1 MIGGL
6 RGAASRLALAVIVS
20 AVGAVAFAQKPAKA
34 ADLGGDCCSDLEE
47 RIAEL
52 EATTV
57 RKGNKKVSVT
67 LYGKVNRA
75 MLFWD
80 DGHEQNAYSV
90 DNSYESTRFGVKG
103 SAKIGGNWSGGY
115 RIETEI
121 RSAASEAVNQID
133 DDDGTRSGG
142 VLGNESRLLLLR
154 HSFVYLDNKKWG
166 QVRLG
171 LTYTPK
177 DDITKDTDV
186 TELEDTMTSDN
197 HMNRGFFLRKGFNR
211 EVGSGAGTVP
221 AGIPGQ
227 LKWQAISQCYGSTSA
242 FDCSTRRNGVAYW
255 SPSFLGSKDGKGFT
269 FSWGWF
275 EGDIWGGALRYHD
288 EWGPNWEF
296 GGGVAYEKYRD
307 ENIQNSG
314 GGLAG
319 FKRDIDEWAGMA
331 SLKHKPT
338 GLFAF
343 GAFSFSDNND
353 SNRQNAGVFTGTSS
367 PDMSAWDARVGIQR
381 DVPWFGLDKLGETS
395 IFGGYLEIND
405 GIGGACG
412 ATRRCGAGTFPDLA
426 IPTEITGSK
435 VTRWYL
441 GYDQSMVSGYIHL
454 YGVYQHLTADVDLV
468 DASLARVGE
477 PLDDFD
483 LFYTGMRMYY

>member
-20 AVGAVAFAQKPAKA
+20 ALGAVVFAQKPAKA
-34 ADLGGDCCSDLEE
+34 ADLGGDCCADLEE
-47 RIAEL
+47 RVAEL

-67 LYGKVNRA
+67 LYGKMNRA

-80 DGHEQNAYSV
+80 DGAEKNAYSV
-90 DNSYESTRFGVKG
+90 DNSYESSRFGIKG
-103 SAKIGGNWSGGY
+103 SAKIGGAWSGGY
-115 RIETEI
+115 RLEVET

-142 VLGNESRLLLLR
+142 VLGNEGRLLLLR
-154 HSFVYLDNKKWG
+154 HSFLYIDNKKLG

-171 LTYTPK
+171 LTYAPK

-197 HMNRGFFLRKGFNR
+197 HMNRGFFLRPKGFNT
-211 EVGSGAGTVP
+211 EVGGS
-221 AGIPGQ
+221 GQ
-227 LKWQAISQCYGSTSA
+227 LKWQAISQCYSSSSA
-242 FDCSTRRNGVAYW
+242 FDCSTRRNGVVYW
-255 SPSFLGSKDGKGFT
+255 SPNWEGFT

-275 EGDIWGGALRYHD
+275 EDDIWGGAIRYRK
-288 EWGPNWEF
+288 EWGENWEF
-296 GGGVAYEKYRD
+296 GGGVGYEKSRD
-307 ENIQNSG
+307 ENQQNSG
-314 GGLAG
+314 GGLNG

-338 GLFAF
+338 GLFVF
-343 GAFSFSDNND
+343 GAFSTSESND
-353 SNRQNAGVFTGTSS
+353 SNRQNGGVFTGTSS
-367 PDMSAWDARVGIQR
+367 PDMSAWDARIGIQR
-381 DVPWFGLDKLGETS
+381 KMGALGALGETS
-395 IFGGYLEIND
+395 FFGGYLQIKD

-412 ATRRCGAGTFPDLA
+412 AHRSCGAGTFPDLA
-426 IPTEITGSK
+426 IQTEITGAE

-441 GYDQSMVSGYIHL
+441 GFDQSMVNGYFHL
-454 YGVYQHLTADVDLV
+454 YGVYQHLEPDVDLV
-468 DASLARVGE
+468 DSALNKVSE

-483 LFYTGMRMYY
+483 LFYTGARMYF